1 LFPAYVASID
11 ARVNAVSHT
20 IFTMSIS
27 SITQFLKNHFYDP
40 TVDQNDDDDIDDD
53 DDVDK
58 GVMVVTRDTFLNLDG
73 FTDTPTE
80 HSLRSKLEL
89 REIPDKK
96 SILDSYDGLS
106 VS

>member
-1 LFPAYVASID
+1 
-11 ARVNAVSHT
+11 
-20 IFTMSIS
+20 MSIS

-40 TVDQNDDDDIDDD
+40 TVDQHDDDIIDDE
-53 DDVDK
+53 DDVDE
-58 GVMVVTRDTFLNLDG
+58 GVMAVTRDTFLALDG

-89 REIPDKK
+89 GEIPDKK
-96 SILDSYDGLS
+96 TILDSYDGLS

>member
-1 LFPAYVASID
+1 
-11 ARVNAVSHT
+11 
-20 IFTMSIS
+20 MSIS
-27 SITQFLKNHFYDP
+27 SITQFLKNHFFDP
-40 TVDQNDDDDIDDD
+40 TVDLHDDDDINDD

-58 GVMVVTRDTFLNLDG
+58 GVVVVTRDTFLALNG

-89 REIPDKK
+89 RKIPDKK
-96 SILDSYDGLS
+96 TILDSYDGLS